1 MYLPRRKY
9 LGTCIL
15 DLQVCLK
22 SGGGFHYSPP
32 ILILIRRIITVN
44 MASKRTAED
53 DTESR
58 APRNKR
64 HKPTRT
70 DPTSGQRGAFGDL
83 GSATT
88 TAPTGDSDLDC
99 EDDSEALAYL
109 RSVR

>member
-1 MYLPRRKY
+1 
-9 LGTCIL
+9 
-15 DLQVCLK
+15 
-22 SGGGFHYSPP
+22 
-32 ILILIRRIITVN
+32 

-53 DTESR
+53 ETEPR

-64 HKPTRT
+64 HKTARA

-83 GSATT
+83 GGAT